1 MTTEHPMR
9 RMNNRP
15 ARHDEDSV
23 TAATQPRRTPNSR
36 KRRTHIHPTVG
47 SPQRRG
53 IRKRRR
59 QVTEMQKDRNRSPSR
74 SQLPKISRSRR
85 TGDIVIRS
93 LLMPTPGSV
102 RDDL

>member
-47 SPQRRG
+47 SPQRRS

-74 SQLPKISRSRR
+74 SQLPKLSRSRR
-85 TGDIVIRS
+85 TGGIVIRS
-93 LLMPTPGSV
+93 LLTPTPGSV